1 MTFDLKEYKQSYLDS
16 ARSLVDQMK
25 ILLESINEAEDIKT
39 FHRFAH
45 SLKSQALVMGFQY
58 IGLTGRALEVI
69 FKELLDNKGI
79 MKIDAENID
88 IYKKALTSV
97 ENALDEIEKNDEE
110 ADLTE
115 TIKKLED
122 IAGVPILSLLKII

>member
-16 ARSLVDQMK
+16 ARLLVDKMKK
-25 ILLESINEAEDIKT
+25 ILVSEPGIEDVKT

-69 FKELLDNKGI
+69 FKELLDNNGI
-79 MKIDAENID
+79 IKIDAENID

-97 ENALDEIEKNDEE
+97 ENALDEIEKNEEE

-115 TIKKLED
+115 TINKLEK
-122 IAGVPILSLLKII
+122 IAGKPILNLLKK